1 MRHKIFIARQ
11 KRGLGHPETANLV
24 KKAAAAPAQEKR
36 MKHEISISREK
47 RGLGHPEAAALVKKA
62 VRAALEAEGVSESC
76 LVGAVL
82 TDDEGIRRVNRE
94 FRDVDRATDV
104 LSFPMNELQPGDF
117 DPDAC
122 EYDYERECILLGD
135 MVISMERCAEQGA
148 EFGHGFEHEVQYL
161 AVHST
166 LHLLGYDHVDEGR
179 MKKQMRAR
187 EKEIMQKLEK
197 KL

>member
-1 MRHKIFIARQ
+1 
-11 KRGLGHPETANLV
+11 
-24 KKAAAAPAQEKR
+24 

-104 LSFPMNELQPGDF
+104 LSFPFSEQRPGAF
-117 DPDAC
+117 DPSAC
-122 EYDYERECILLGD
+122 ERDPESGRLLLGD
-135 MVISMERCAEQGA
+135 MMISLERCAAQGE
-148 EFGHGFEHEVQYL
+148 EFTHGFEREIRYL
-161 AVHST
+161 TVHSV

-187 EKEIMQKLEK
+187 EKEIMGDKDE
-197 KL
+197 